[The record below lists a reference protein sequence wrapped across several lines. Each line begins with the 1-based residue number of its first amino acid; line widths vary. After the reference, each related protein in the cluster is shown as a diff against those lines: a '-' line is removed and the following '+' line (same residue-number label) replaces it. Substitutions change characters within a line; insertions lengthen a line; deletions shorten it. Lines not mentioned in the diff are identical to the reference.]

1 MPAVA
6 GPDLATHESLLDF
19 GARLYDP
26 AIAIFLQPDPLAEK
40 YYNLSPY
47 AYCANNPVNFVDSDG
62 RFIGFISDVVSV
74 GLGVRSFAKNIS
86 EGNIRGAVWDG
97 VGVVVDLAAAAIPVV
112 PGGIGYVRAGINAAD
127 NAIDA
132 AKAVNAVDNT
142 ADAAKAISTPNNLS
156 RTDKLRETA
165 TIGQE
170 AHRQIEFELMNDIP
184 GTRTEV
190 RMTVGNKEI
199 RKDAVLPDGTCVIIK
214 PDTPSGHKSAAK
226 REKLMN
232 DNGYKTQLIFYDPN
246 DSRWLPNSPTYIG
259 PKK

>member
-1 MPAVA
+1 M
-6 GPDLATHESLLDF
+6 
-19 GARLYDP
+19 
-26 AIAIFLQPDPLAEK
+26 
-40 YYNLSPY
+40 
-47 AYCANNPVNFVDSDG
+47 
-62 RFIGFISDVVSV
+62 SV

-86 EGNIRGAVWDG
+86 EGNIRGSVWDG

-132 AKAVNAVDNT
+132 AKAVNAVDNM

-170 AHRQIEFELMNDIP
+170 AHRQIEFELMND
-184 GTRTEV
+184 
-190 RMTVGNKEI
+190 
-199 RKDAVLPDGTCVIIK
+199 
-214 PDTPSGHKSAAK
+214 
-226 REKLMN
+226 
-232 DNGYKTQLIFYDPN
+232 NGYKTQLIFYDPN